1 MRPPAG
7 TGIGRICRWMIILVL
22 LTTTGCSSTHTLTA
36 PDFSPGS
43 SKHPTVLLMPLDV
56 TMAQITMGGLPEPK
70 GDWTVA
76 AQANVAAAL
85 DRQLASMGL
94 DIVPYENRGTL
105 DRTERQLL
113 KLHEAIGDSILEY
126 DLKGDGPPSK
136 NGELDYTLGATAQLL
151 RDRYGADYALFVFA
165 EDTLSSTGRVLST
178 ILFAAITGY
187 VRDGGRTASFASL
200 VDLRTGKIAWF
211 NHAERSVG
219 DLRDPE
225 SAAITVDSLLEGFPV
240 DRGEG

>member
-1 MRPPAG
+1 ML
-7 TGIGRICRWMIILVL
+7 ILLVAA
-22 LTTTGCSSTHTLTA
+22 GCSSTHTLTA
-36 PDFSPGS
+36 PGFVPGRTTQA
-43 SKHPTVLLMPLDV
+43 TVLLMPLDV
-56 TMAQITMGGLPEPK
+56 TMSQITMGGLPELK

-85 DRQLASMGL
+85 DRQLAAMGV
-94 DIVPYENRGTL
+94 DIVPYEDRGTL

-113 KLHEAIGDSILEY
+113 KLHEAIGDSIMAY
-126 DLKGDGPPSK
+126 DLRGDAPPSK
-136 NGELDYTLGATAQLL
+136 EGQLDYTLGATAQLL

-187 VRDGGRTASFASL
+187 VREGGRTASFASL
-200 VDLRTGKIAWF
+200 VDLRTGKVAWF
-211 NHAERSVG
+211 NHAERTVG

-225 SAAITVDSLLEGFPV
+225 SAAITVDSLLEGFPI
-240 DRGEG
+240 DGAES